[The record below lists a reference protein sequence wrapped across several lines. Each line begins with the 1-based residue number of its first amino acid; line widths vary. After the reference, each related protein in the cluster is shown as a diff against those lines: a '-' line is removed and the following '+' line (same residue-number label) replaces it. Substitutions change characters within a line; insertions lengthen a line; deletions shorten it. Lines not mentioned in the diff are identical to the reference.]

1 MSSNW
6 WDQDRT
12 YRVSSSQT
20 STGRISNS
28 ERRKNLER
36 DLNSGKNVIE
46 KMIGAENSLLPYFM
60 LSVFTLTTMLGS
72 WMAGCAITVIKEGWP
87 TDE

>member
-12 YRVSSSQT
+12 YRVGGSQT
-20 STGRISNS
+20 STGRIPSS

-46 KMIGAENSLLPYFM
+46 KIIGAENSLLPYFM
-60 LSVFTLTTMLGS
+60 LSVFTLTAMLGS

>member
-1 MSSNW
+1 MSSDW
-6 WDQDRT
+6 WKQDRT
-12 YRVSSSQT
+12 YQVGGSQT
-20 STGRISNS
+20 SAGRISGS

-46 KMIGAENSLLPYFM
+46 RMIGAENSLLPYFM
-60 LSVFTLTTMLGS
+60 LSVLTLTTMLGS

>member
-6 WDQDRT
+6 WEQDRT
-12 YRVSSSQT
+12 YRVGGTT
-20 STGRISNS
+20 STGRIPSS

-36 DLNSGKNVIE
+36 DLDAGRGVIE
-46 KMIGAENSLLPYFM
+46 KMIGSDSSLLPFFM
-60 LSVFTLTTMLGS
+60 LSVFTLTTMMGS
-72 WMAGCAITVIKEGWP
+72 WAAGCAITVIKEGWP